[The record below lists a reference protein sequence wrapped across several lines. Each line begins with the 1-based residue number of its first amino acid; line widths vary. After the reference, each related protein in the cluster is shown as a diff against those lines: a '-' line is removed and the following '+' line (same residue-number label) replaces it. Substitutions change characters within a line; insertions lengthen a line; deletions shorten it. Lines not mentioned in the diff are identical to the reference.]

1 MGHVGI
7 IYSTELTMQYLSDQS
22 LTPTN
27 NCLFVGSPCFY
38 DAHFTTSGLHPGV
51 TCQTLNQF
59 DSGFVLP
66 ATEPILHKKK
76 KRSESSAWLGGNIF
90 LLPHTSQLAE
100 LPFAVLFTQLSFCTA
115 VQLYLLNLQ
124 GSSSTTCLIPH
135 KPGRVFSLPCSLS
148 GPK

>member
-1 MGHVGI
+1 
-7 IYSTELTMQYLSDQS
+7 MQYLSDQS
-22 LTPTN
+22 LTPMN
-27 NCLFVGSPCFY
+27 KCLFVGSPCFY

-51 TCQTLNQF
+51 RCQTLNQF

-76 KRSESSAWLGGNIF
+76 DLKALPGFCGNIF

-148 GPK
+148 GPKSMM